1 MEHSNDPQLPKY
13 LMATA
18 AAAHDLRE
26 LCAVILAAHDLLERQ
41 CIVQVSAS
49 ARKQAEQ
56 PLQFI
61 ARSVQKMERI
71 SMNLMDVSRCSSG
84 TLQPRW
90 EALCLS
96 DVCSQLCEEARAR
109 LAPVQTLRVRLP
121 RQPIVLHTGPYFFD
135 RILLNLLSNA
145 ICFCRQGVITV
156 ILKPADDGVVL
167 VVEDEGPGLP
177 PDRLA
182 DPFAP
187 EMRDWDGGAR
197 LGLYICQLL
206 ATGLGGTLTVE
217 NMPRQG
223 ARFVL
228 RLPEPALE
236 GVQELHETDPML
248 QNQHR
253 AKQVQAEFSVLP
265 LPDPFPA
272 VRF

>member
-1 MEHSNDPQLPKY
+1 
-13 LMATA
+13 MATA

-41 CIVQVSAS
+41 CISQLSAP
-49 ARKQAEQ
+49 ARKQAGQ
-56 PLQFI
+56 PLDFI
-61 ARSVQKMERI
+61 TRSVRKMERI
-71 SMNLMDVSRCSSG
+71 SMNLMDVSRCSNG

-109 LAPVQTLRVRLP
+109 LAPGQTLRVRLP
-121 RQPIVLHTGPYFFD
+121 RQPLVLQTDPYFFD

-145 ICFCRQGVITV
+145 ICFCRQGAITV
-156 ILKPADDGVVL
+156 TLKPADGGAVL
-167 VVEDEGPGLP
+167 VVEDEGPGLSP
-177 PDRLA
+177 ERLA

-187 EMRDWDGGAR
+187 EMRGRDGGAR

-206 ATGLGGTLTVE
+206 TTGLGGTLTAE

-236 GVQELHETDPML
+236 GVHDLRGSDPAL
-248 QNQHR
+248 QNQYR
-253 AKQVQAEFSVLP
+253 AKRVQAEFSVVP
-265 LPDPFPA
+265 LPEVPSEA
-272 VRF
+272 VL

>member
-1 MEHSNDPQLPKY
+1 MEHSKDPQLQKY

-41 CIVQVSAS
+41 SVSQLS
-49 ARKQAEQ
+49 EPARKQAGQ

-90 EALCLS
+90 EALCVS

-109 LAPVQTLRVRLP
+109 LAPGQTLRVRLP
-121 RQPIVLHTGPYFFD
+121 RQPIVLQTDPYFFD

-145 ICFCRQGVITV
+145 ICFCRQGAITV
-156 ILKPADDGVVL
+156 ILKPADGGAVL

-177 PDRLA
+177 PERLA
-182 DPFAP
+182 DPFSP
-187 EMRDWDGGAR
+187 EMRGWDGGAK
-197 LGLYICQLL
+197 LGLYICRQL
-206 ATGLGGTLTVE
+206 AAGLGGTLTVE

-228 RLPEPALE
+228 RLPEPSLE
-236 GVQELHETDPML
+236 GVQELRGTDPAL
-248 QNQHR
+248 QNQYR
-253 AKQVQAEFSVLP
+253 AKRVQAEFSVIP
-265 LPDPFPA
+265 LPDASPA
-272 VRF
+272 ALS